1 MSSMEAFKAGFG
13 FGKKEEKKLLPKQ
26 FPANAPLSMH
36 KEYYDRYIGNDFAKK
51 FLKERGM
58 EISSEYS
65 ADSFSDYLKLRG
77 IGKAYGGKV
86 QPRHA
91 LGSSEKP

>member
-26 FPANAPLSMH
+26 FPVDAPLRMH
-36 KEYYDRYIGNDFAKK
+36 KEYYDRYIGNNFAQE
-51 FLKERGM
+51 FLQDRGM
-58 EISSEYS
+58 EVSDEYA
-65 ADSFSDYLKLRG
+65 ADSFSDYIQLRG